1 MREGVTNG
9 GAPIPS
15 QIADKLRGQSFE
27 TFKKFREAF
36 WMEVA
41 KDPELSKQF
50 IARNQA
56 NMKNGNAPFVPKSE
70 RVGGKIKFELDHIDP
85 IAKGGSVYDVD
96 NIQIMTPKAHIAKTS
111 AESSK

>member
-1 MREGVTNG
+1 MQEGATNG

-15 QIADKLRGQSFE
+15 QIADKLRGQSFK
-27 TFKKFREAF
+27 TFDEFRDAF

-50 IARNQA
+50 IARNLG
-56 NMKNGNAPFVPKSE
+56 NMRKGNAPAVPDSE
-70 RVGGKIKFELDHIDP
+70 KVGGKIKFELDHIDP

-96 NIQIMTPKAHIAKTS
+96 NIQIMTPKAHIAKAS